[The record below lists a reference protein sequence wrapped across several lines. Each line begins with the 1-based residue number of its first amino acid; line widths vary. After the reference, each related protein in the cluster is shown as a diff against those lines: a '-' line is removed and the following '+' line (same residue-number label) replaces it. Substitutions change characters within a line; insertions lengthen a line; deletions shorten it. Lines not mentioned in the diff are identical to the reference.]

1 MRFIFA
7 IVITFFLIINEIAF
21 KIYEISIVLDQM
33 PSGSLL
39 MIILKIKTV
48 NSSFVIFQTPP

>member
-7 IVITFFLIINEIAF
+7 IVITFFLIINEIPF